1 LFVVLTIVLA
11 MPSRAA
17 QALSDVTE
25 LDRRLARMRQL
36 CEDLDRAVLAADQQ
50 RERIGQMKQDA
61 DDVYNA
67 LTAETLAPVP
77 LLLPLP
83 RPRRLP

>member
-1 LFVVLTIVLA
+1 MA
-11 MPSRAA
+11 SRVA

-36 CEDLDRAVLAADQQ
+36 CEDLDRAVVAADQE

-61 DDVYNA
+61 NDVYNA
-67 LTAETLAPVP
+67 LTAETPAPAP
-77 LLLPLP
+77 YLPPLP
-83 RPRRLP
+83 KSRRTS